1 MKRSNLGST
10 LDWILIYI
18 MKIIKI
24 DLDDFTDEDINAV
37 ADVLKNNKVVVLPT
51 ETVYEL
57 SAIATSQSAIDKI
70 YKIKK
75 RNPKQQKYLI
85 MLVRSFC
92 MIKRCCFLS
101 KRQYD
106 YLKKEWSKKRA
117 LTAILKGRDDLEIK
131 ELISEDKGI
140 AVRLPKNDFLLALI
154 KAVDTPIV
162 STSLNITGQ
171 KELEDVSK
179 INEYFKDIK
188 PDVVVDAGKLNK
200 QKPLKIVNLMDMDN
214 IEIIRK

>member
-1 MKRSNLGST
+1 MKT
-10 LDWILIYI
+10 
-18 MKIIKI
+18 IKI
-24 DLDDFTDEDINAV
+24 DLNNFTDEDIDAV
-37 ADVLKNNKVVVLPT
+37 ANVLKDNKVIVLPT
-51 ETVYEL
+51 ETVYGL

-75 RNPKQQKYLI
+75 RTPKQQKHLI
-85 MLVRSFC
+85 ILVRSFC

-117 LTAILKGRDDLEIK
+117 LTAILKGRDNLGIK

-140 AVRLPKNDFLLALI
+140 AVRLPKNDFLLSLI
-154 KAVDTPIV
+154 KALDTPIV

-179 INEYFKDIK
+179 VSEYFKDKK
-188 PDVVVDAGKLNK
+188 PDVIIDAGKLNK
-200 QKPLKIVNLMDMDN
+200 QKPSKIVNLMDMDN
-214 IEIIRK
+214 IQIIRK

>member
-1 MKRSNLGST
+1 MKT
-10 LDWILIYI
+10 
-18 MKIIKI
+18 IKI
-24 DLDDFTDEDINAV
+24 DLNNFTDEDIDAV
-37 ADVLKNNKVVVLPT
+37 ANVLKDNKVIVLPT
-51 ETVYEL
+51 ETVYGL

-75 RNPKQQKYLI
+75 RTPKQQKHLI
-85 MLVRSFC
+85 ILVRSFC

-117 LTAILKGRDDLEIK
+117 LTAILKGRDNLGIK

-140 AVRLPKNDFLLALI
+140 AVRLPKNDFLLSLI
-154 KAVDTPIV
+154 KALDTPIV

-179 INEYFKDIK
+179 VSEYFKDKK
-188 PDVVVDAGKLNK
+188 PDVIIDAGKLNK
-200 QKPLKIVNLMDMDN
+200 QKPSKIVNLMDMDN
-214 IEIIRK
+214 IEVIRR

>member
-1 MKRSNLGST
+1 MKT
-10 LDWILIYI
+10 
-18 MKIIKI
+18 IKI
-24 DLDDFTDEDINAV
+24 DLNNFTDEDIDAV
-37 ADVLKNNKVVVLPT
+37 ADVLRNNKVVVLPT
-51 ETVYEL
+51 ETVYGL

-75 RNPKQQKYLI
+75 RNPKQQKHLI

-92 MIKRCCFLS
+92 MIRKYCFLS
-101 KRQYD
+101 KKQYD

-117 LTAILKGRDDLEIK
+117 LTGVLRGRNNLEVK
-131 ELISEDKGI
+131 QLVNDEGGI

-154 KAVDTPIV
+154 KALDTPIV

-179 INEYFKDIK
+179 VSEYFKDKK
-188 PDVVVDAGKLNK
+188 PDVIIDAGKLNK
-200 QKPLKIVNLMDMDN
+200 QKPSKIVNLMDMDN
-214 IEIIRK
+214 IQIIRK